1 MSNLGDLWRSA
12 DASGEDDSRGPDG
25 ASASKARGLGA
36 HPLLRS
42 MGGLHGIIE
51 TVLPGLIFVIVFAL
65 SINPWLAIYISAS
78 VSVVFTLWRLVR
90 RQAPTQALVGLSG
103 VVLSAVLAMM
113 TGRAEDNFLV
123 GIYTNAAYGTVFLIS
138 ILVGWPI
145 IGVVVNLAKSAGTTW
160 RKNRHHFRVYTG
172 VTALWVSMFAIRLII
187 ELPLYFSGNIAAL
200 GIMKVALGLPLY
212 VPVLAASWLIIR
224 AMLRERA
231 VTPPE
236 DIS

>member
-12 DASGEDDSRGPDG
+12 GNSGGNAAGRPENSGDSNV
-25 ASASKARGLGA
+25 RGLAA
-36 HPLLRS
+36 HPLMRS
-42 MGGLHGIIE
+42 MGGIHGIIE
-51 TVLPGLIFVIVFAL
+51 TVLPGLIFVVVLAVSL
-65 SINPWLAIYISAS
+65 DPWLAIYISAG
-78 VSVVFTLWRLVR
+78 VSVLFTLWRLVR
-90 RQAPTQALVGLSG
+90 QQAPTQALVGLAG
-103 VVLSAVLAMM
+103 VVVSAVLAMM

-123 GIYTNAAYGTVFLIS
+123 GIYTNAAYGAVFLIS
-138 ILVGWPI
+138 ILAGWPI

-172 VTALWVSMFAIRLII
+172 VTALWVAMFAIRLII

-231 VTPPE
+231 LTPPE

>member
-1 MSNLGDLWRSA
+1 MSNLGELWRSA
-12 DASGEDDSRGPDG
+12 GNNDPESKDSAEASGLRS
-25 ASASKARGLGA
+25 
-36 HPLLRS
+36 HPLLKT
-42 MGGLHGIIE
+42 MGGIHGIIE
-51 TVLPGLIFVIVFAL
+51 TVLPGLIFVVVFGISL
-65 SINPWLAIYISAS
+65 NPWLAIYISAG
-78 VSVVFTLWRLVR
+78 VSVAFTLWRLFR
-90 RQAPTQALVGLSG
+90 RQAPTQALVGLGG
-103 VVLSAVLAMM
+103 VVVSAILALM

-145 IGVVVNLAKSAGTTW
+145 IGVVVNLAKSAGSSW
-160 RKNRHHFRVYTG
+160 RKNRHYFRVYTG
-172 VTALWVSMFAIRLII
+172 VTALWVAMFAIRLII

-231 VTPPE
+231 LTAPE

>member
-1 MSNLGDLWRSA
+1 MSNLGDLWRDAGNDDRQESN
-12 DASGEDDSRGPDG
+12 ASGPVGRTS
-25 ASASKARGLGA
+25 
-36 HPLLRS
+36 HPLLKA
-42 MGGLHGIIE
+42 MGGIHGIIE
-51 TVLPGLIFVIVFAL
+51 TVLPGLIFVVVLAL
-65 SINPWLAIYISAS
+65 TLNPWPAIYISAG

-90 RQAPTQALVGLSG
+90 RQAPTQALVGLAG
-103 VVLSAVLAMM
+103 VVVSAVLANM

-123 GIYTNAAYGTVFLIS
+123 GIYTNAAYGTVFLVS
-138 ILVGWPI
+138 ILIGWPV
-145 IGVVVNLAKSAGTTW
+145 IGVVVNLAKSAGSSW

-172 VTALWVSMFAIRLII
+172 VTALWVAMFAVRLIV

-224 AMLRERA
+224 SMLRERA
-231 VTPPE
+231 LTAPE